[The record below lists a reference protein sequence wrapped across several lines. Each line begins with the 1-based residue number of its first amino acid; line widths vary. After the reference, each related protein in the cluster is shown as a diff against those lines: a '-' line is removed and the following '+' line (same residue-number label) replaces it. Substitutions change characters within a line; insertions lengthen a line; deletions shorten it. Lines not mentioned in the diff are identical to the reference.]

1 MTRFAV
7 LNKNEKD
14 IWLCRL
20 FDLFYR
26 NMQEIAPTDLSYEQ
40 EKQQWLSNV
49 SPALD
54 KDPRQILLCFDGDVL
69 AGYVQ
74 YYTNQKLL
82 MVEEIQME
90 KAYQR
95 TTLFYGI
102 CTNLADMLPKGI
114 ETVEAYAHKK
124 NLYSRQLM
132 AKLGMAQIGE
142 EGPFVHL
149 QGSAESLRRYFQ

>member
-1 MTRFAV
+1 MIRFTV
-7 LNKNEKD
+7 LNKKEKD
-14 IWLCRL
+14 VWLPRL

-26 NMQEIAPTDLSYEQ
+26 NMREITPGELSYEQ

-54 KDPRQILLCFDGDVL
+54 KDPRQIFLCFDGDVL

-90 KAYQR
+90 NAYQR

-102 CTNLADMLPKGI
+102 CAKLSNMLPEDI
-114 ETVEAYAHKK
+114 ETLEAYAHKD
-124 NLYSRQLM
+124 NLYSQKLM
-132 AKLGMAQIGE
+132 IKLGMTQIAE

-149 QGSAESLRRYFQ
+149 RGSVKSLHRYFK

>member
-1 MTRFAV
+1 MIRFTV
-7 LNKNEKD
+7 LNKKEKD
-14 IWLCRL
+14 VWLPRL

-26 NMQEIAPTDLSYEQ
+26 NMREITPGELSYEQ

-54 KDPRQILLCFDGDVL
+54 KEPRQIFLCFDGDVP

-90 KAYQR
+90 KSYQR

-102 CTNLADMLPKGI
+102 CANLSNMLPEDI
-114 ETVEAYAHKK
+114 ETVEAYAHKD
-124 NLYSRQLM
+124 NLYSRKLM
-132 AKLGMAQIGE
+132 TKLGMTQLDE

-149 QGSAESLRRYFQ
+149 RGSAKLLRRYFK